1 MESMAHLNR
10 NAAKLMNK
18 YKSHGATDITGFGML
33 GHAQNLVNVQHEGP
47 LDFIIHSL
55 PLIEHTKA
63 INDNVLNFKLTTG
76 YSAETSGGI
85 FCMLDK
91 STVRD
96 FQSELLE
103 KYGQESWVVGEVTR
117 A

>member
-1 MESMAHLNR
+1 MAHLNR
-10 NAAKLMNK
+10 NAAKLMSK
-18 YKSHGATDITGFGML
+18 YKSHGATDITGFGIL
-33 GHAQNLVNVQHEGP
+33 GHAQNLVNVQHYGP
-47 LDFIIHSL
+47 LDFNIHSL
-55 PLIEHTKA
+55 PLLEHSEA
-63 INDNVLNFKLTTG
+63 INKNVFNFKLTAG

-91 STVRD
+91 STVKD

-103 KYGQESWVVGEVTR
+103 KYGQESWVVGEVTK

>member
-1 MESMAHLNR
+1 M
-10 NAAKLMNK
+10 
-18 YKSHGATDITGFGML
+18 
-33 GHAQNLVNVQHEGP
+33 
-47 LDFIIHSL
+47 IHSL
-55 PLIEHTKA
+55 PLIEHTEA
-63 INDNVLNFKLTTG
+63 INKNVFNFKLTSG

-91 STVRD
+91 STVKD

-103 KYGQESWVVGEVTR
+103 KYGQESWVVGEVTK